1 MEAVDH
7 ASDKRAKASQNSG
20 TNRMA
25 NTSQSGE
32 RDMSEEVVQTDRMKS
47 SGQPVEGANAT
58 GVASESTTAPDMNKP
73 IVRRSVPE
81 KKKAAPTK
89 PKQPNSRSHE
99 ISSLIGNTRK
109 LQLKKKHIVK
119 SVAFISN
126 KGGVGK
132 THISTNI
139 SFYLSRMGKNALLID
154 LDLGNCDV
162 TNKLGFYCD
171 YTINDLLQ
179 GKRKVDK
186 LIYSTPHGFDLIAG
200 ESGNLKL
207 ANMMAPQKRRF
218 IKAFK
223 ELGHD
228 YDFILTDLSAG
239 ISTTTLD
246 FALAQD
252 YQVIVTTPQDIIA
265 GYSCIKAIFQ
275 RFMELELQMA
285 KRDPDYKPRTVFRPF
300 VVLNQ
305 VPSFE
310 SGKALFDKMKNVVK
324 TVLSE
329 QKEFK
334 IEINF
339 LGVITADV
347 TKIREAELQHFLYSA
362 KFGAS
367 RTGQC
372 FSFLAQNLTSYQDPN
387 NIEFTTKV
395 KRFVDIFMKSVEESK
410 YAR

>member
-1 MEAVDH
+1 
-7 ASDKRAKASQNSG
+7 
-20 TNRMA
+20 
-25 NTSQSGE
+25 
-32 RDMSEEVVQTDRMKS
+32 
-47 SGQPVEGANAT
+47 VEGATAS
-58 GVASESTTAPDMNKP
+58 GVASDSTSAPDMNKP
-73 IVRRSVPE
+73 IVRRVTPE
-81 KKKAAPTK
+81 KKESAQPQT
-89 PKQPNSRSHE
+89 KQPNSRSHE

-139 SFYLSRMGKNALLID
+139 SFYLSRMAKNALLID

-179 GKRKVDK
+179 GKRNVDK

-207 ANMMAPQKRRF
+207 ANMMAAQRRRF
-218 IKAFK
+218 IKAFR
-223 ELGHD
+223 ELGHG

-252 YQVIVTTPQDIIA
+252 YQVIVTTPQDIVA

-275 RFMELELQMA
+275 RFMEQEMQMA
-285 KRDPDYKPRTVFRPF
+285 KRDSGYKPRTVFRPF

-305 VPSFE
+305 VSSFQ
-310 SGKALFDKMKNVVK
+310 SGKALFEKMKNVVK
-324 TVLSE
+324 TVLSD

-347 TKIREAELQHFLYSA
+347 TRIRESELQHFLYSN

-395 KRFVDIFMKSVEESK
+395 KRFVDIFMKSVEETK